1 MAAAKLRKQ
10 KSHAKALLV
19 FLETNRFRND
29 LPQNNRHTVITMP
42 VATNSSLEILHYV
55 SKALERIYIPG
66 YKYKKTG
73 VMLMDI
79 SSEEA
84 YQMNLWDNID
94 RDKHK
99 RLMEVLDRTNEKW
112 GRNSL
117 KPAILGD
124 GQQWKI
130 KQERLSPC
138 YTTRMSDFPI
148 TK

>member
-1 MAAAKLRKQ
+1 
-10 KSHAKALLV
+10 
-19 FLETNRFRND
+19 
-29 LPQNNRHTVITMP
+29 MP